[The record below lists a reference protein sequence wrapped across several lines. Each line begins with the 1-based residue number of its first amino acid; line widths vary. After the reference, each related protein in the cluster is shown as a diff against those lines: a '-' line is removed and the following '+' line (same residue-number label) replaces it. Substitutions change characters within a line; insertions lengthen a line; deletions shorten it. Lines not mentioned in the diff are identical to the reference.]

1 MDARVDIL
9 IVQHD
14 IARLRYAGKKS
25 TVGVKARIEKK
36 RGRSVM
42 ERGDSVLEGLGVDG
56 VPVEQARAGA
66 AQTEGMAGGEGGES
80 ANIGLVQRG
89 RR

>member
-1 MDARVDIL
+1 MDIL

-14 IARLRYAGKKS
+14 IARLRYTGEKS

-36 RGRSVM
+36 RGRSAM
-42 ERGDSVLEGLGVDG
+42 ERGDSVLERLGVDG

-66 AQTEGMAGGEGGES
+66 AQTEGRAGGEGGES
-80 ANIGLVQRG
+80 AKIGLVQRG